1 MSKSSINDVMRGMIS
16 KIRETTPSDV
26 FQSLIENLKKVE
38 K

>member
-1 MSKSSINDVMRGMIS
+1 MSNSSINDVMRGMIN
-16 KIRETTPSDV
+16 KIRETARSDV